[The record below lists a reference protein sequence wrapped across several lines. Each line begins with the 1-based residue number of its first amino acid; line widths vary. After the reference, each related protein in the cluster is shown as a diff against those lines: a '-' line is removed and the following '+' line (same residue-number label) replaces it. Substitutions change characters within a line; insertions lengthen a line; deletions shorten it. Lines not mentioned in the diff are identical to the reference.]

1 MFEQNSLPLFTIWL
15 IVCWTCM
22 LPGQYCRYLQYP
34 TLTES
39 WNIRIV
45 WFIESPTP
53 TRCFDNKH
61 WYTPAN
67 QRHWISLSNWIEFL
81 NKCVLTK
88 DCLLEAAILDDLTSP
103 VRMRGRCS
111 RRFLFRDKHA
121 LSYGRMHLLI
131 CVDVVNLRIPW
142 AHQSILCRLYDQSA
156 QSQFCANPK
165 CCITKHLF
173 RWELLSSNCQ
183 KYWTLARM

>member
-1 MFEQNSLPLFTIWL
+1 MARPAYVNWCKPMYIRNICQMFEQNSLPLFTIWL

-103 VRMRGRCS
+103 VRTRGRCS
-111 RRFLFRDKHA
+111 RCFYFETN
-121 LSYGRMHLLI
+121 M
-131 CVDVVNLRIPW
+131 PW
-142 AHQSILCRLYDQSA
+142 VTGG
-156 QSQFCANPK
+156 
-165 CCITKHLF
+165 CIF
-173 RWELLSSNCQ
+173 
-183 KYWTLARM
+183 